1 MHAWTTRVRLE
12 EAQVHACAHGLYP
25 WRYEKGSTKRLG
37 IPIPELFPPV
47 ESAHN
52 WASIRTPKKTCL
64 PPSRP
69 YGKLRVHMCKYVLII
84 FCFLCSYVLCSH
96 VLMCKYI
103 LMLGHTCCGIR
114 MCGSMV
120 VCAHQPCV
128 FAHMDEDEA
137 KLRFGRARPDP
148 LISLVAISIAT
159 TEAMCDLS
167 FLMFSCVYKC
177 FMYFLMCDLSVF
189 SFSPRGF
196 YNQRGR
202 PTRCYMVDEAGD
214 RHVCA
219 LAFCEQGIAYMY
231 V

>member
-148 LISLVAISIAT
+148 LVSLVKISEAT

-167 FLMFSCVYKC
+167 FLMFSCVYI
-177 FMYFLMCDLSVF
+177 
-189 SFSPRGF
+189 
-196 YNQRGR
+196 
-202 PTRCYMVDEAGD
+202 
-214 RHVCA
+214 HVLCI
-219 LAFCEQGIAYMY
+219 F
-231 V
+231 

>member
-1 MHAWTTRVRLE
+1 MTCAQGNGSCGKRQGQGRVK
-12 EAQVHACAHGLYP
+12 CAHGLYP

-137 KLRFGRARPDP
+137 KLRFGRARPNP
-148 LISLVAISIAT
+148 LVSLVAISMAT

-167 FLMFSCVYKC
+167 FLMFSCVYI
-177 FMYFLMCDLSVF
+177 
-189 SFSPRGF
+189 
-196 YNQRGR
+196 
-202 PTRCYMVDEAGD
+202 
-214 RHVCA
+214 HVLCI
-219 LAFCEQGIAYMY
+219 F
-231 V
+231 